1 MPDARKKKKKG
12 KRKDGDGLVIRYIQL
27 RGEEKQ
33 IIASSLLS
41 YLYLSLLRA
50 YPLSP
55 VNSFRSF
62 PSRPVRNP
70 ALGHTVNF
78 LPLPCRTYFFSHDER
93 CGELRVAAPCDDMPS
108 NRLGNRRSRTIPCL
122 NPRHRPKCAA
132 ACGQPLAK

>member
-50 YPLSP
+50 YPIHLTLA

-70 ALGHTVNF
+70 WVTQSIF
-78 LPLPCRTYFFSHDER
+78 CRCRVERIFSHTMSAAESYGSQHLVMT
-93 CGELRVAAPCDDMPS
+93 CQVIVLETAARV
-108 NRLGNRRSRTIPCL
+108 RL
-122 NPRHRPKCAA
+122 HV
-132 ACGQPLAK
+132 